1 MSVFSPSLRK
11 SSLAGRE
18 ERAVRMEFG
27 LSFRKKKKIEFCGE
41 KKTETLKGQYQHLG
55 DMAL

>member
-11 SSLAGRE
+11 SSSAGRE

-27 LSFRKKKKIEFCGE
+27 LSFRKKKIEFCGE
-41 KKTETLKGQYQHLG
+41 KKTETLKGQYQHLD